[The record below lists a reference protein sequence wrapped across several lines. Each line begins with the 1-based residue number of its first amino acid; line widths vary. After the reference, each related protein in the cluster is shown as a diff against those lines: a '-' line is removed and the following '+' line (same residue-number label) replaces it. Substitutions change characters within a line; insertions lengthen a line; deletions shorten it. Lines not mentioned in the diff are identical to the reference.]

1 MWLSATLGSLGRR
14 ALQLERK
21 TLDHG
26 VDYQLEAHRQLK
38 QRAAPIGQVA
48 HFTFGAAVAPTG
60 QRHRP
65 AGNEL
70 LKVVVGQV
78 NPNS

>member
-1 MWLSATLGSLGRR
+1 MYLGVTLVVSVE
-14 ALQLERK
+14 ERFNLNGK
-21 TLDHG
+21 ALDHG
-26 VDYQLEAHRQLK
+26 VDYQLEVHRQLK

-48 HFTFGAAVAPTG
+48 HFTFGAAVASTG
-60 QRHRP
+60 QRHGP